1 MTVMPVLTHAADA
14 ATNAAYDAV
23 EAAFRRVGMVAKRTF
38 REFAAA
44 VHPELRQAGWAVLNT
59 VLRADNEACRVTVG
73 DIIAETGMD
82 KSVVSRQLRS
92 LQDWDLVQLSRAET
106 DARVVQVVGT
116 ENAHARL
123 RGVRAQQRER
133 YAALLRT
140 WSTEDMVQLEV
151 LLNRIADNFPE

>member
-1 MTVMPVLTHAADA
+1 MPGPTHAADA

-44 VHPELRQAGWAVLNT
+44 VHPEMRPAGWAVLNT
-59 VLRADNEACRVTVG
+59 VLRADNEGRQVTVG
-73 DIIAETGMD
+73 EVIAETGMD

-92 LQDWDLVQLSRAET
+92 LQDWGLVRLSRAEK

-116 ENAHARL
+116 ELGHDRL
-123 RGVRAQQRER
+123 RAVRAEQRER
-133 YAALLRT
+133 YESILRT
-140 WSTEDMVQLEV
+140 WSTDDMRQLEV
-151 LLNRIADNFPE
+151 LLNRIADSFTD